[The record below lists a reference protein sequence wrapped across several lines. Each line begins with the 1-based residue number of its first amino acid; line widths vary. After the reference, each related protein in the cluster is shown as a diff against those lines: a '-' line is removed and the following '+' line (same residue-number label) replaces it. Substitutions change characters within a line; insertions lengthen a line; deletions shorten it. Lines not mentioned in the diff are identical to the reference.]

1 MFKGYFFM
9 LQKAP
14 FRLAIKPI
22 SEAEKHHIALQNGLF
37 RTAKR
42 AISESGTDFSGLRYG
57 VYQNMVLY

>member
-22 SEAEKHHIALQNGLF
+22 SEAEKHHI
-37 RTAKR
+37 
-42 AISESGTDFSGLRYG
+42 
-57 VYQNMVLY
+57 VP